1 MNESKN
7 FNQDFSLSKEAL
19 ERVKI
24 LLNDEEGSYFRI
36 SVLGGG
42 CSGFQYDFSFDKK
55 PTAELITNYE
65 KYYAILDIAKNA
77 KTQASV
83 DGSSFN

>member
-1 MNESKN
+1 MNENKD

-24 LLNDEEGSYFRI
+24 LLKDEEGSYFRI

-42 CSGFQYDFSFDKK
+42 CSGFQRRW
-55 PTAELITNYE
+55 N
-65 KYYAILDIAKNA
+65 
-77 KTQASV
+77 
-83 DGSSFN
+83 

>member
-7 FNQDFSLSKEAL
+7 FNLDFSLSKEAL

-24 LLNDEEGSYFRI
+24 LLKDEEGSYFRI

-42 CSGFQYDFSFDKK
+42 CSGFQYDFSFDEKPKDDDIIFKEGGIDPVKK
-55 PTAELITNYE
+55 EM
-65 KYYAILDIAKNA
+65 KVK
-77 KTQASV
+77 K
-83 DGSSFN
+83 